1 VYDLVKR
8 LIFPLL
14 KVDAAGPHPPAGHQ
28 PHEQVQV
35 LRAAP
40 SYLRYRLFIW
50 FLYAALWG
58 TAVIIAVAVLLLT
71 SPIGLVIVIPLTVLA
86 VIKAAVLYV
95 VTRLDYEMRWY
106 VLTDRSLLIRQGVWT
121 VREIT
126 LTFANAQNVRV
137 TQGPLQRL
145 FGFSNVEVD
154 TAGGGSR
161 RREDQKGLEFDPH
174 RPVLRGLEK
183 PGEVRTLIVDLI
195 RRGRSAGLG
204 DPDEMPE
211 TMTTSGPRLLEEILA
226 EARALRAVI
235 GDHA

>member
-1 VYDLVKR
+1 M
-8 LIFPLL
+8 IFPLL
-14 KVDAAGPHPPAGHQ
+14 RVDAAGPHPPAGHQ

-40 SYLRYRLFIW
+40 SYLRYRLFLW
-50 FLYAALWG
+50 RLYAAG
-58 TAVIIAVAVLLLT
+58 SGAAVIVASTALLLT
-71 SPIGLVIVIPLTVLA
+71 SPLGLLIVIPLVVVA
-86 VIKAAVLYV
+86 AIKVAILYV

-137 TQGPLQRL
+137 TQGPLQRI

-161 RREDQKGLEFDPH
+161 RREDQRGLEFDPH

-183 PGEVRTLIVDLI
+183 PGEVRTQIVELI

-204 DPDEMPE
+204 DPDEAPE
-211 TMTTSGPRLLEEILA
+211 SVGEGGTRLLEEILA
-226 EARALRAVI
+226 EARLLRSALGERA
-235 GDHA
+235 